1 MMDSRRSRIRVKST
15 MSTSP
20 TLAGKVAL
28 VTGSGRMRGT
38 GRAIA
43 VALAQHGCAV
53 AVHGSGSS
61 PDSWPLS
68 EREAGWRGTAS
79 VADEI
84 RSLGRRAEPFSADL
98 TRSAEIDALFEQV
111 VKTFGRVDI
120 LVNNAAA
127 PHGADRNPV
136 VAVSDAEWRRVVD
149 VKLTGAFYASRA
161 AARAFIAQATGGR
174 IVNVSSIAGKIGAPE
189 AAAYSAASAGLHMLG
204 ACLAR
209 EMAVHNVTVNSLCL
223 GIVDTSRIDGFG
235 RGELYQATLQR
246 NVPLNRAGTPEEVAR
261 AVVFLCGPG
270 GDYITG
276 QSINVDGG
284 WAIH

>member
-1 MMDSRRSRIRVKST
+1 

-20 TLAGKVAL
+20 ILAGKVAL

-38 GRAIA
+38 GHSIA
-43 VALAQHGCAV
+43 VALAQHGCDV

-61 PDSWPLS
+61 PDSWPRS
-68 EREAGWRGTAS
+68 ERDAGWRGVAS
-79 VADEI
+79 VVDEI
-84 RSLGRRAEPFSADL
+84 RALGRQAEPFCAEL
-98 TRSAEIDALFEQV
+98 TRSAEIDSLFDQV
-111 VKTFGRVDI
+111 VNAFGRVDI

-136 VAVSDAEWRRVVD
+136 VAVSDVEWRRVLD
-149 VKLTGAFYASRA
+149 VKLTGGFYASRA
-161 AARAFIAQATGGR
+161 AARRFISQGSGGR
-174 IVNVSSIAGKIGAPE
+174 IINISSVAGKIGAAE
-189 AAAYSAASAGLHMLG
+189 AAAYSVASAGTQMLG

-223 GIVDTSRIDGFG
+223 GIVDTSRIDAFG
-235 RGELYQATLQR
+235 RGELYHSTLQR

-261 AVVFLCGPG
+261 VVVFLCSPG
-270 GDYITG
+270 SDYITG

-284 WAIH
+284 WVIH